1 MKNNLDRI
9 LMKNIMKTAFIITV
23 IVGAALYG
31 TRNHL
36 PAKFAAGYVASSV
49 LAVANLFFMKQFVI
63 FFTNG
68 AKKNLWKIIGSVAGL
83 LATVT
88 GIIGLVF
95 FKVGNPFSVII
106 GFTVVLTIMLA
117 MSVRLFIQYDKESK
131 EKQG

>member
-1 MKNNLDRI
+1 MIVQRTHSFH
-9 LMKNIMKTAFIITV
+9 MAFVLIAATV

-36 PAKFAAGYVASSV
+36 PAKFTEGYVVSSA

-95 FKVGNPFSVII
+95 F
-106 GFTVVLTIMLA
+106 
-117 MSVRLFIQYDKESK
+117 
-131 EKQG
+131 